1 MDEDGRTLAKDD
13 KIYDLVD
20 VVGTGPEERLPVDLL
35 DDKIMETVSRVAE
48 RVAREMFPSI
58 AEKVI
63 REEIDKL
70 KENPGKQ
77 ARGLD
82 KEEGS

>member
-1 MDEDGRTLAKDD
+1 MSRYTRTLTEDD

-20 VVGTGPEERLPVDLL
+20 VVEEDTKRVFSVDTL
-35 DDKIMETVSRVAE
+35 DDEIAGIVSRVTE

-58 AEKVI
+58 AEKII

-70 KENPGKQ
+70 KERPG
-77 ARGLD
+77 
-82 KEEGS
+82 E

>member
-20 VVGTGPEERLPVDLL
+20 VVETGPEERLPVDLL
-35 DDKIMETVSRVAE
+35 DDKIMEAVSRVAE

-77 ARGLD
+77 ARGLG